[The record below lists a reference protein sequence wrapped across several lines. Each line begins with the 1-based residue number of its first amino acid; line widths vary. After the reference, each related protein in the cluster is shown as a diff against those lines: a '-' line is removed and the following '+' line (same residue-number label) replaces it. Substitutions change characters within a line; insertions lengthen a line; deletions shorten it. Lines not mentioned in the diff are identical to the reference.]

1 MGEVHGH
8 FSPHPH
14 HPGEQTISPPEKE
27 FAVNKAANI
36 YQTITKSPVVWGLL
50 AAAGFYALVFGGPL
64 NATFINR
71 DFAIFIKRYFTSHP
85 VEYAE
90 TVMFAIGLAALLL
103 KLLDAWGQHKGLEQ
117 SALTAARPAQSL
129 LAQCEELLQWLA
141 GRQESYYTSRLRA
154 AIQYVQR
161 RGSADGLDDQLK
173 YLADVDASRSH
184 ANFAMFRVIVWAI
197 PIMGFLGT
205 VVGITMALNG
215 IDKNALD
222 TSMQHVLTGLGLKF
236 DTTALALAMSMVL
249 MFVHFFVDRLE
260 YALLEK
266 VDGRVEEDLSGRF
279 PQLPGGGDG
288 QLTAVRLIAETMLQ
302 STERLVQRQA
312 ELWQASMEAA
322 AQRWAASHRR
332 CGRRAQAG
340 PGRVAR

>member
-1 MGEVHGH
+1 MN
-8 FSPHPH
+8 
-14 HPGEQTISPPEKE
+14 T
-27 FAVNKAANI
+27 AAKI

-50 AAAGFYALVFGGPL
+50 AAAGFYALVYGGPL
-64 NATFINR
+64 DIA
-71 DFAIFIKRYFTSHP
+71 FIKRYFTGHP

-117 SALTAARPAQSL
+117 SPLTAAKRPAQSL
-129 LAQCEELLQWLA
+129 MAQCVELMDWLA

-154 AIQYVQR
+154 AIQYIQR
-161 RGSADGLDDQLK
+161 RGTADGLDDQLK
-173 YLADVDASRSH
+173 YLADIDASRSH

-222 TSMQHVLTGLGLKF
+222 ASMQHVLTGLGLKF

-266 VDGRVEEDLSGRF
+266 VDSRVEEDLAGRF

-288 QLTAVRLIAETMLQ
+288 QLTAVRHMAETMIQ
-302 STERLVQRQA
+302 IDR
-312 ELWQASMEAA
+312 AA
-322 AQRWAASHRR
+322 GPAAGRVVAGLDGSGRPAMGASHRR
-332 CGRRAQAG
+332 RGRRAEAG